1 MKFLKSILLPFLLLM
16 TQLNFAQKEIS
27 LNGDWEI
34 VFDHDNEGAESLW
47 HQNEVFQKLDEK
59 RKIKVPS
66 SWELIE
72 KDYEGVAFY
81 RYAFDVPK
89 EWKGKVVRL
98 QFGAVNYLSEIW
110 LNEEVV
116 GYHEGG
122 FTPFEFRVDNMIK
135 AGEENILILR
145 VVGPIILSDKNI
157 DGVKALETPQWRGG
171 LSGGIW
177 QNVRLVASGASY
189 IKDVFI
195 EPNISDNAATFHLTL
210 DHTAIKGESAEIE
223 IELSETVNQKNK
235 VATHRALLK
244 LQPGINHHKVKL
256 QIPDAQYWSPKNPFL
271 YQARINLKNQQ
282 NISDDW
288 HHRFGLRELT
298 IKDQD
303 FYLNGKRIYIKATF
317 FEGLYPNGIAYPDSE
332 EMARKEIRL
341 AKEACFNMIR
351 PWRHPTTP
359 MWLDLADEMGVMVV
373 GSPALE
379 CMRLPLSTPYL
390 PSRVAQ
396 EVEQTILKDRNRT
409 CIVQWELFNELHRP
423 VLNQLMRPMA
433 MLSRELD
440 PTRLILDES
449 GGWAFG
455 ANMYLPNEKEPTK
468 FNDIHNYAGAYINEK
483 VYNSY
488 VSMAMTAAEKEAAGL
503 GKFRME
509 GKSKVVPGMM
519 SFLSELG
526 YGSLAELVSVNK
538 KFETEGNRLTPAYR
552 YHKRL
557 HEEQQQML
565 EQTGLKNLYPD
576 MKEFYL
582 EQQHV
587 HGTAN
592 KRMIEAIRSNPHM
605 DGYCVHALTGGD
617 WILGAGLLD
626 LWRNPKSYAYEATKA
641 ANQDRIVS
649 IRTLPRNV
657 YAQKGTTL
665 KITGI
670 NDLDSVEAYYEV
682 AIQSQSGDVVFE
694 KSFKTNWKSGIS
706 PLFHQKINTDQ
717 WSGHYTV
724 RVKVKDKNNQLLT
737 ENFINFEVFHRD
749 DLKVPQG
756 EVAVL
761 DFKGNLQNFLQ
772 EQKIRTLAFD
782 TNTSKNI
789 PVLVST
795 HKAANKE
802 ELRRFEELLKFV
814 KSGGTAVYLDHLK
827 DSVKTEN
834 AITPFTARVHPSK
847 GLWTCIPHI
856 TKDHPI
862 FDGLQRNGFLRNTYE
877 NIWPQRSLRD
887 LKIKGNRMAEK
898 PIVASIAFDWF
909 SRGHKMGYKGPGP
922 SWWGADMTLVPM
934 EKGKYLLSQFQL
946 LENLGKDP
954 VADKMLFNI
963 IRFITFKEIE

>member
-1 MKFLKSILLPFLLLM
+1 MKFFKNILLPILLLIA
-16 TQLNFAQKEIS
+16 QLNFAQEEIS
-27 LNGDWEI
+27 LNGNWEI
-34 VFDHDNEGAESLW
+34 VFDHDNEGAQSMW
-47 HQNEVFQKLDEK
+47 HQNEVFQKLEDK
-59 RKIKVPS
+59 RKIKVPG

-81 RYAFDVPK
+81 RYAFTVP
-89 EWKGKVVRL
+89 ENWEGKVVRL
-98 QFGAVNYLSEIW
+98 QFDAVNYLSEIW
-110 LNEEVV
+110 LNNEVV

-122 FTPFEFRVDNMIK
+122 FTPFEFRVDNMIQ
-135 AGEENILILR
+135 AGKENILTLR

-157 DGVKALETPQWRGG
+157 DGVSALQTPQWRGG
-171 LSGGIW
+171 ISGGIW
-177 QNVRLVASGASY
+177 QNIRLITTGASY
-189 IKDVFI
+189 IKDVFT
-195 EPNISDNAATFHLTL
+195 EPNIKNNTATFHLTL
-210 DHTAIKGESAEIE
+210 DHTAVKSEQIEVEIRLTE
-223 IELSETVNQKNK
+223 AVNKENK
-235 VATHRALLK
+235 VAFRSEFLK
-244 LQPGINHHKVKL
+244 LQPGINRHKVVV
-256 QIPDAQYWSPKNPFL
+256 QIPDAQYWSPNDPFL
-271 YQARINLKNQQ
+271 YQATVSLKNQQ
-282 NISDDW
+282 KISDDW
-288 HHRFGLRELT
+288 HQRFGLRALT

-303 FYLNGKRIYIKATF
+303 FYLNEKRIYIKATF
-317 FEGLYPNGIAYPDSE
+317 FEGLYPNGIAHPDSE

-341 AKEACFNMIR
+341 AKEAGFNMIR
-351 PWRHPTTP
+351 PWRHPMPP

-379 CMRLPLSTPYL
+379 CMGLPLSSPYL
-390 PSRVAQ
+390 PSSVIQ

-409 CIVQWELFNELHRP
+409 CIVQWELFNELHRS

-433 MLSRELD
+433 MLTRELD
-440 PTRLILDES
+440 PSRLILDES

-483 VYNSY
+483 IYNSY
-488 VSMAMTAAEKEAAGL
+488 VSMAMTEEEKKAIGL
-503 GKFRME
+503 GKFKRE

-538 KFETEGNRLTPAYR
+538 KFEAEGNPLTPAYR

-565 EQTGLKNLYPD
+565 IETGLKSLYPD
-576 MKEFYL
+576 MSQFYL

-641 ANQDRIVS
+641 ANQKRIVS

-670 NDLDSVEAYYEV
+670 NDLDSVEASYQV
-682 AIQSQSGDVVFE
+682 TIHSQTGNVVFE
-694 KSFKTNWKSGIS
+694 KGFNSNWKSGIS
-706 PLFHQKINTDQ
+706 TQFSQKINTDQ

-724 RVKVKDKNNQLLT
+724 KVTVKGKNNQVLT
-737 ENFINFEVFHRD
+737 ENFIDFEVFNSE
-749 DLKVPQG
+749 DLKAPKAK
-756 EVAVL
+756 VAVL
-761 DFKGNLQNFLQ
+761 DFKGNLKNFLHKSNVKTIDFNQ
-772 EQKIRTLAFD
+772 STP
-782 TNTSKNI
+782 KNI

-795 HKAANKE
+795 HKVENEK
-802 ELRRFEELLKFV
+802 ELRHFERLLKFV
-814 KSGGTAVYLDHLK
+814 EEGGTAVYLDRLK
-827 DSVKTEN
+827 DSVKTESTV
-834 AITPFTARVHPSK
+834 TPFTARVHPSK

-856 TKDHPI
+856 TGDHPI
-862 FDGLQRNGFLRNTYE
+862 FEGLQRNGFLRNTYE
-877 NIWPQRSLRD
+877 NIWPQRSLRN
-887 LKIKGNRMAEK
+887 LKVNGVKIPEK

-909 SRGHKMGYKGPGP
+909 SRGHKMGYQGPGP
-922 SWWGADMTLVPM
+922 SWWGADMTLVPVK
-934 EKGKYLLSQFQL
+934 KGQYLLSQFQL
-946 LENLGKDP
+946 LENLGNDP
-954 VADKMLFNI
+954 VADKMIFNI
-963 IRFITFKEIE
+963 IRFLTPKE

>member
-1 MKFLKSILLPFLLLM
+1 MIKIKVFLIGLIFFYGHDGFS
-16 TQLNFAQKEIS
+16 QEEIS
-27 LNGDWEI
+27 LNAEWEI
-34 VFDHDNEGAESLW
+34 VFDHNNLGAKSKW
-47 HQNEVFQKLDEK
+47 HKNEVFEKLADK

-81 RYAFDVPK
+81 RHSFDVP
-89 EWKGKVVRL
+89 ENWDGKVIRL
-98 QFGAVNYLSEIW
+98 QFDAVNYLSEIW
-110 LNEEVV
+110 LNDEVV

-122 FTPFEFRVDNMIK
+122 FTPFEFRVDKMIK
-135 AGEENILILR
+135 AGQENVLILR

-177 QNVRLVASGASY
+177 QNVRLVASGVSY
-189 IKDVFI
+189 IKNVFV
-195 EPNISDNAATFHLTL
+195 EPNINENTATFHFTL
-210 DHTAIKGESAEIE
+210 DHTGIKSESTQIE
-223 IELSETVNQKNK
+223 IQLVEAFKQKNK
-235 VATHRALLK
+235 VASHRELLLLK
-244 LQPGINHHKVKL
+244 PGINRHKVVLK
-256 QIPDAQYWSPKNPFL
+256 ITDAQYWSPKNPFL
-271 YQARINLKNQQ
+271 YKANVSLKNQQ
-282 NISDDW
+282 KISDDW
-288 HHRFGLRELT
+288 YHRFGLRELT

-341 AKEACFNMIR
+341 AKEAGFNMIR

-379 CMRLPLSTPYL
+379 CMRLPLSSPYL
-390 PSRVAQ
+390 PSRVRR

-433 MLSRELD
+433 MLTRELD

-483 VYNSY
+483 IYNSY
-488 VSMAMTAAEKEAAGL
+488 VSMAMTEEEKKANGL
-503 GKFRME
+503 GKFKME

-538 KFETEGNRLTPAYR
+538 KFEAEGNPLTPAYR

-557 HEEQQQML
+557 HIEQQQML
-565 EQTGLKNLYPD
+565 EQTGLKHLYPD

-649 IRTLPRNV
+649 IRTLPRNA
-657 YAQKGTTL
+657 YAQKGTKL
-665 KITGI
+665 KVSGI
-670 NDLDSVEAYYEV
+670 NDLETLEAYFEV
-682 AIQSQSGDVVFE
+682 VIQSQTGDVVFE
-694 KSFKTNWKSGIS
+694 KNFKNDWESGIS
-706 PLFHQKINTDQ
+706 SLLNQKINTDQ

-724 RVKVKDKNNQLLT
+724 KVKVKDKNNQLLT
-737 ENFINFEVFHRD
+737 ENFTDFEVFNPQ
-749 DLKVPQG
+749 DLKAPQG
-756 EVAVL
+756 KVAVL
-761 DFKGNLQNFLQ
+761 DFKGDLKNFLQ
-772 EQKIRTLAFD
+772 RHKIKTVDFGS
-782 TNTSKNI
+782 NTPKNV

-795 HKAANKE
+795 HKVENKK
-802 ELRRFEELLKFV
+802 ELKSFDRLFEFV
-814 KSGGTAVYLDHLK
+814 KAGGTAVYLDRLK
-827 DSVKTEN
+827 DSIKVESTV
-834 AITPFTARVHPSK
+834 TPFTARVHPSK

-856 TKDHPI
+856 TADHPV
-862 FDGLQRNGFLRNTYE
+862 FQGLQRNGFLRNTYE
-877 NIWPQRSLRD
+877 NIWPQRSLRN
-887 LKIKGNRMAEK
+887 LKVNGQKVTEK

-909 SRGHKMGYKGPGP
+909 SRGHKMGYQGPGP
-922 SWWGADMTLVPM
+922 SWWGADMTLVPLK
-934 EKGKYLLSQFQL
+934 KGKYLLSQFQL

-963 IRFITFKEIE
+963 IRFLTSKK

>member
-1 MKFLKSILLPFLLLM
+1 MGIKNCFLLLF
-16 TQLNFAQKEIS
+16 LFCINLGFAQKEIS
-27 LNGDWEI
+27 LNGNWEI
-34 VFDHDNEGAESLW
+34 VFDHHNEGAKALW
-47 HQNEVFQKLDEK
+47 HENDIFQSLEYK

-72 KDYEGVAFY
+72 QDYEGVAFY
-81 RYAFDVPK
+81 RYAFEVPK
-89 EWKGKVVRL
+89 DWEGKIIRL
-98 QFGAVNYLSEIW
+98 QFDAVNYLSEIW
-110 LNEEVV
+110 LNDEVV
-116 GYHEGG
+116 GFHEGG
-122 FTPFEFRVDNMIK
+122 FTPFEFRVDNMIQ
-135 AGEENILILR
+135 AGKKNILTLR

-157 DGVKALETPQWRGG
+157 DGVTALETPQWRGG

-177 QNVRLVASGASY
+177 QNVRLVASGGTY
-189 IKDVFI
+189 VKDVFVK
-195 EPNISDNAATFHLTL
+195 PNINDDTATFQITM
-210 DHTAIKGESAEIE
+210 DHTEIKGDSADIE
-223 IELSETVNQKNK
+223 IHLSEVSNIENK
-235 VATHRALLK
+235 VASHIETIELE
-244 LQPGINHHKVKL
+244 PGLNEHKIMVN
-256 QIPDAQYWSPKNPFL
+256 IPDAQYWSPDHPFL
-271 YQARINLKNQQ
+271 YQADLKIKKKQTV
-282 NISDDW
+282 SDDW
-288 HHRFGLRELT
+288 RHRFGLRELT

-303 FYLNGKRIYIKATF
+303 FYLNGKRIYIKASF

-341 AKEACFNMIR
+341 AKEAGFNMIR
-351 PWRHPTTP
+351 PWRHPTTS
-359 MWLDLADEMGVMVV
+359 MWLDLADEMGIMVV

-379 CMRLPLSTPYL
+379 CMRLPLSSPYL
-390 PSRVAQ
+390 PSRVAR

-433 MLSRELD
+433 MLSRNLD

-483 VYNSY
+483 IYNSY
-488 VSMAMTAAEKEAAGL
+488 VSMAMTKEEKKARSMSNL
-503 GKFRME
+503 KRE

-538 KFETEGNRLTPAYR
+538 KFEAEGNPLTPAYR

-557 HEEQQQML
+557 HEEQQKML
-565 EQTGLKNLYPD
+565 IQTGLKSLYPD

-582 EQQHV
+582 EQQHM

-592 KRMIEAIRSNPHM
+592 KRMIEAIRSNPYM

-641 ANQDRIVS
+641 ANQPRIVS
-649 IRTLPRNV
+649 VRTIPRNV
-657 YAQKGTTL
+657 YAQQGMEL

-670 NDLDSVEAYYEV
+670 NDLENIAANYKVS
-682 AIQSQSGDVVFE
+682 IQSKEGKEVFNDQF
-694 KSFKTNWKSGIS
+694 KSNWQTGIS
-706 PLFHQKINTDQ
+706 SLFNQKINTKE

-724 RVKVKDKNNQLLT
+724 KVKVKDQKNHVLT
-737 ENFINFEVFHRD
+737 ENFIAFEVFNQE
-749 DLKVPQG
+749 DLKAPAG
-756 EVAVL
+756 KVAVL
-761 DFKGNLQNFLQ
+761 DFNGDLKNFLQ
-772 EQKIRTLAFD
+772 KNKVKTLDFSS
-782 TNTSKNI
+782 NTPQNI

-795 HKAANKE
+795 HKAENDKE
-802 ELRRFEELLKFV
+802 IKRFERLLKFV
-814 KSGGTAVYLDHLK
+814 ESGGTALYLDRLT
-827 DSVKTEN
+827 DSIKTEN
-834 AITPFTARVHPSK
+834 TITPFTARVHPSK

-856 TKDHPI
+856 AMEHPI
-862 FDGLQRNGFLRNTYE
+862 FEGLQNNGFLRNTYE

-887 LKIKGNRMAEK
+887 LKVNGVRLEVK
-898 PIVASIAFDWF
+898 PLVASIAFDWF
-909 SRGHKMGYKGPGP
+909 SRGHKMGYRGPGP
-922 SWWGADMTLVPM
+922 SWWGADMTLVPFK
-934 EKGKYLLSQFQL
+934 KGQYLLSQFQL

-963 IRFITFKEIE
+963 ITFFTTKY

>member
-1 MKFLKSILLPFLLLM
+1 MKGLKSIFFLLFL
-16 TQLNFAQKEIS
+16 LIGLLSLAQEEIS
-27 LNGDWEI
+27 LNGNWEI
-34 VFDHDNEGAESLW
+34 VFDHNNEGAQSMW
-47 HQNEVFQKLDEK
+47 HQNEVFQKLAAK

-81 RYAFDVPK
+81 RYAFDVPQDW
-89 EWKGKVVRL
+89 EGKVVRL
-98 QFGAVNYLSEIW
+98 QFDAVNYLSEIW
-110 LNEEVV
+110 LNDQVV

-122 FTPFEFRVDNMIK
+122 FTPFGFRVDNMMK
-135 AGEENILILR
+135 AGKENVLILR

-171 LSGGIW
+171 ISGGIW
-177 QNVRLVASGASY
+177 QNVRLVATGAAY
-189 IKDVFI
+189 IKDVFV
-195 EPNISDNAATFHLTL
+195 EPNINDNTVTFHLKL
-210 DHTAIKGESAEIE
+210 DHTSIK
-223 IELSETVNQKNK
+223 SETSTVEVEITAATNKKNK
-235 VATHRALLK
+235 VADHHALVQ
-244 LQPGINHHKVKL
+244 LQPGINDYKVAL
-256 QIPDAQYWSPKNPFL
+256 QIPNAQYWSPKNPFL
-271 YQARINLKNQQ
+271 YQATVKLKNDQ
-282 NISDDW
+282 NHSDAW

-298 IKDQD
+298 IKNDD

-317 FEGLYPNGIAYPDSE
+317 FEGLYPNGIAHPDSE

-341 AKEACFNMIR
+341 AKAAGFNMIR
-351 PWRHPTTP
+351 PWRHPTTS
-359 MWLDLADEMGVMVV
+359 MWLDLADEMGIMVV

-379 CMRLPLSTPYL
+379 CMGLPLSSPYL
-390 PSRVAQ
+390 PSRVTR
-396 EVEQTILKDRNRT
+396 EVEQTIRKDRNRT

-423 VLNQLMRPMA
+423 VLNQLMHPMA
-433 MLSRELD
+433 MLSRDLD

-455 ANMYLPNEKEPTK
+455 ANMYLPYKKEPTK

-488 VSMAMTAAEKEAAGL
+488 VSMAMTEAEKDAMGL
-503 GKFRME
+503 GNFRME

-538 KFETEGNRLTPAYR
+538 RFEAEGNPLTPAYR

-565 EQTGLKNLYPD
+565 TETGLKSLYPD
-576 MKEFYL
+576 MKDYYL

-605 DGYCVHALTGGD
+605 DGYCVHALVGGD

-626 LWRNPKSYAYEATKA
+626 IWRNPKSYAYEATKA

-649 IRTLPRNV
+649 IRSLPRNV
-657 YAQKGTTL
+657 YAQKGMNL

-670 NDLDSVEAYYEV
+670 NDIENVAANYEIS
-682 AIQSQSGDVVFE
+682 IQSKEGKEVFNYQF
-694 KSFKTNWKSGIS
+694 KSNWQTGIS
-706 PLFHQKINTDQ
+706 SLFNQKINTKE

-724 RVKVKDKNNQLLT
+724 KVKVRDQKNQVLT
-737 ENFINFEVFHRD
+737 ENFIDFEVFNQE
-749 DLKVPQG
+749 DLQAPAGK
-756 EVAVL
+756 VAVL
-761 DFKGNLQNFLQ
+761 DFNGNLKKFLQ
-772 EQKIRTLAFD
+772 KNKVKTLDFSS
-782 TNTSKNI
+782 NTPQNI

-795 HKAANKE
+795 YKAKNE
-802 ELRRFEELLKFV
+802 EESKHFKRLLKFV
-814 KSGGTAVYLDHLK
+814 EGGGTAVYLDRFK
-827 DSVKTEN
+827 DSVKTESDV
-834 AITPFTARVHPSK
+834 TPFTARVHPSK

-862 FDGLQRNGFLRNTYE
+862 FEGLQRNGFLRNTYE
-877 NIWPQRSLRD
+877 NIWPQKSLRN
-887 LKIKGNRMAEK
+887 LKVNGVKVPEK
-898 PIVASIAFDWF
+898 PIVASVAFDWF
-909 SRGHKMGYKGPGP
+909 SKGHKMGYQGPGP
-922 SWWGADMTLVPM
+922 SWWGADMTMVPIK
-934 EKGKYLLSQFQL
+934 KGQYLLSQFQL

-954 VADKMLFNI
+954 VADKLLFNI
-963 IRFITFKEIE
+963 IRFLTAKE